1 MHVDLYR
8 PLPSCPDLLF
18 FFTLVPKFFASVSSQ
33 LRKTKTMA
41 SLMGLLALLAGGAQL
56 AEASATCDQLSALGS
71 IDIAK
76 LFDIDYTSIGNDYW

>member
-1 MHVDLYR
+1 
-8 PLPSCPDLLF
+8 
-18 FFTLVPKFFASVSSQ
+18 
-33 LRKTKTMA
+33 MA